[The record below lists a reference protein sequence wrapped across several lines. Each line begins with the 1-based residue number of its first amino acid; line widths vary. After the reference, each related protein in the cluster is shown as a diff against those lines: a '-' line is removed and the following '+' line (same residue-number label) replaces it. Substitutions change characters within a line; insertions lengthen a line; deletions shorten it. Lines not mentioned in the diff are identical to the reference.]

1 MTWNRWKFI
10 VMRKELRMSQT
21 DVAEWLGVCQ
31 KSISNWEAGNCE
43 PTYATRQALADKI
56 ALMTNSKV
64 AVEVTGIRSNQLIL
78 KPSSIKL
85 AQPKK
90 IVIVEFEGKTD
101 TYEYET
107 NGLLELIAEN
117 LEWIKS
123 IQVLECKSLIEVNDE

>member
-10 VMRKELRMSQT
+10 TMRKELGLSQT
-21 DVAEWLGVCQ
+21 EVGEWLGVCQ
-31 KSISNWEAGNCE
+31 KSISNWEAGNFA
-43 PTYATRQALADKI
+43 PTYSTRQVLADKI

-78 KPSSIKL
+78 KPSPIKL
-85 AQPKK
+85 SRPKK
-90 IVIVEFEGKTD
+90 IVIVEFEGKTE

-107 NGLLELIAEN
+107 DGILEHIAEN

-123 IQVLECKSLIEVNDE
+123 IQILECKSFVEVNDE